1 MFFTK
6 PDLVLLHPPSIY
18 DFRRMLTIPGPI
30 ADLIPSGP
38 FFEMFPIGFTSI
50 GEYLE
55 RSGINVRVVNLAS
68 RMLEKPDFDVE
79 KFIAKLNPRAF
90 GIDFHWLPH
99 CHGAIEIARICKK
112 YHPQTP
118 VVMGGY
124 SATLFSRDLLEQHR
138 EVDFVVRGDSTEEPL
153 RQLLT
158 ALFEG
163 GTLDDIPNLTYRD
176 SSGNIRESELSHVPA
191 SLDHLGN
198 NYIYMLRSAW
208 KYGDI
213 WTLRAFSGWWTYPLT
228 AVLTVRGC
236 TRNCTFCGGSAKTM
250 DGCFGRSKA
259 VFRSPERIA
268 RDVEII
274 SKFTSAP
281 IFIVGDI
288 RQAGDDYADEVLEAV
303 SHLAPH
309 NHIVLELFEPAPKA
323 FFDRLASSL
332 PNFDLEISPESH
344 DEEVRWAGGKKYTN
358 EELENNIDW
367 ALKAGCKKLDVF
379 FMVGLPG
386 QTPESVSQTVEYCG
400 YLIKTFGP
408 LVNPL
413 IGPLAP
419 FLDPGSIAHTNAE
432 QFGYRIF
439 FHTLEDYRT
448 ALLNPHWRDML
459 SYETDWMSR
468 QDIVDTTYAALLEL
482 NAIKEKSGLI
492 SPTYAEKM
500 DRFLRDNMS
509 LLKHLDE
516 VGEMTETGLR
526 EYELAKI
533 KEEADNL
540 LTQVALHKEELKW
553 PMTGRRFY
561 FFNILRMIRGSA

>member
-30 ADLIPSGP
+30 SDLVPSGP
-38 FFEMFPIGFTSI
+38 FFEMYPIGFTFI

-55 RSGINVRVVNLAS
+55 RNGINVRVVNLAN
-68 RMLEKPDFDVE
+68 RMLEKAGFDVE

-90 GIDFHWLPH
+90 GIGFHWLPH
-99 CHGAIEIARICKK
+99 CHGAIEVARICKK

-118 VVMGGY
+118 VIMGGY
-124 SATLFSRDLLEQHR
+124 SATLFSQNLLEQYR
-138 EVDFVVRGDSTEEPL
+138 EIDYVVRGDSTEEPL
-153 RQLLT
+153 RQLLQV
-158 ALFEG
+158 LFEG
-163 GTLDDIPNLTYRD
+163 GTLEGIPNLTYRD
-176 SSGNIRESELSHVPA
+176 TSNRVVENELGHVPA

-198 NYIYMLRSAW
+198 NYIYMLRSAL

-213 WTLRAFSGWWTYPLT
+213 WSLRAYRDWWALPQT
-228 AVLTVRGC
+228 AVLTCRGC
-236 TRNCTFCGGSAKTM
+236 TRNCTFCGGSATSM
-250 DGCFGRSKA
+250 DQCFGRNKA

-281 IFIVGDI
+281 IFIIGDI
-288 RQAGDDYADEVLEAV
+288 RQGGDDYANEVLEAV

-309 NHIVLELFEPAPKA
+309 NHIVIELFEPAPKA

-344 DEEVRWAGGKKYTN
+344 DEEVRWAGGKKYSN
-358 EELENNIDW
+358 EDLENNIDW
-367 ALKAGCKKLDVF
+367 ALKSGCKKLDIF

-386 QTPESVSQTVEYCG
+386 QTPESVMETVEYCG
-400 YLIKTFGP
+400 YLIKTYGP

-419 FLDPGSIAHTNAE
+419 FLDPGSIAHTHAE
-432 QFGYRIF
+432 KFGYKIF
-439 FHTLEDYRT
+439 LHTLEDYRT

-459 SYETDWMSR
+459 SYETRWMSR
-468 QDIVDTTYAALLEL
+468 QDIVDTTYTALLEL
-482 NAIKEKSGLI
+482 NQIKEKSGQI
-492 SPTYAEKM
+492 SPAYAEKM
-500 DRFLRDNMS
+500 DRFLRDNIT

-516 VGEMTETGLR
+516 VMEMSEAGLR
-526 EYELAKI
+526 DYELAKT
-533 KEEADNL
+533 KEEADDL
-540 LTQVALHKEELKW
+540 LSRVSLVKEELLW
-553 PMTGRRFY
+553 PMTGKRFY
-561 FFNILRMIRGSA
+561 LFNILRMIRGNA